1 MYIKIC
7 LHKAK
12 YCCNRC
18 AQHALPLTIQSFLV
32 SLGALTEGLQFLFP
46 VPNGIT
52 PQNSHNKELVGQVK
66 ELNINTRQKI
76 YTLSNITPHFIRQVY
91 KNVRHSVNM

>member
-7 LHKAK
+7 LHKAN
-12 YCCNRC
+12 YCCNQC

-32 SLGALTEGLQFLFP
+32 SLGALTQFLFQ

-66 ELNINTRQKI
+66 ELNINTSQKM
-76 YTLSNITPHFIRQVY
+76 YALSNITPHFIRQAY

>member
-7 LHKAK
+7 LHKAN
-12 YCCNRC
+12 YCCNQC

-32 SLGALTEGLQFLFP
+32 SLRALTEGLQFLFQ

-52 PQNSHNKELVGQVK
+52 PRNNHNKELVGQGK
-66 ELNINTRQKI
+66 ELNINTSQKM
-76 YTLSNITPHFIRQVY
+76 YALSNIPPHFIRQVY
-91 KNVRHSVNM
+91 KNVRHGVNM